1 LVEVAAQGR
10 LLAQRKIPMRTK
22 HILATVVLTACS
34 GGVFAQTSKIPP
46 QHTVTETLDSW
57 IARVEM
63 LVVAGADAMP
73 ADKYSFAPP
82 ATYGDFAGVR
92 TFAQQVKHLSANNYR
107 MAALILLQKPAA
119 EMENETGPESVKS
132 KAEIMEYLKG
142 SFAVLHKAVATIDA
156 KNIVEPVPTPSSWQ
170 KTRLSFAEDV
180 VAHDMDHFGQMVEY
194 LRMNGIIP
202 PESRPKNP

>member
-1 LVEVAAQGR
+1 M
-10 LLAQRKIPMRTK
+10 KTK
-22 HILATVVLTACS
+22 CIFTAMILAACS
-34 GGVFAQTSKIPP
+34 FGLFAQTSNVP
-46 QHTVTETLDSW
+46 QQRTIAETLDSW
-57 IARVEM
+57 IGRVET

-82 ATYGDFAGVR
+82 ATYGEFAGVR

-107 MAALILLQKPAA
+107 MAAVILRQKPTA
-119 EMENETGPESVKS
+119 EMEHETGPDSIKT

-142 SFAVLHKAVATIDA
+142 SFAALHKAVATIDA
-156 KNIVEPVPTPSSWQ
+156 RNVVAQIASPIEWQ

-180 VAHDMDHFGQMVEY
+180 VAHDMNHYGQMVEY

-202 PESRPKNP
+202 PESRAKQ

>member
-1 LVEVAAQGR
+1 MKTKCIFASVILV
-10 LLAQRKIPMRTK
+10 
-22 HILATVVLTACS
+22 ACS
-34 GGVFAQTSKIPP
+34 AGLFAQTGDVP
-46 QHTVTETLDSW
+46 QQRTIAETLDSW
-57 IARVEM
+57 IGRVET

-82 ATYGDFAGVR
+82 ATYGEFAGVR

-107 MAALILLQKPAA
+107 MAALILLQKPTA
-119 EMENETGPESVKS
+119 EMENETGPESVKT

-142 SFAVLHKAVATIDA
+142 SFAALHKAVATIDA
-156 KNIVEPVPTPSSWQ
+156 KNVVEPVPTPSEWQ

-180 VAHDMDHFGQMVEY
+180 VAHDMNHFGQMVEY

-202 PESRPKNP
+202 PESRPAKQ

>member
-1 LVEVAAQGR
+1 
-10 LLAQRKIPMRTK
+10 MRTK
-22 HILATVVLTACS
+22 CILAAMVLTACS
-34 GGVFAQTSKIPP
+34 AGLFAQTTKIP
-46 QHTVTETLDSW
+46 QQRTIAETLDSW
-57 IARVEM
+57 IARVEV

-107 MAALILLQKPAA
+107 MAALILLQRPTA
-119 EMENETGPESVKS
+119 EQENETGPDSVRTKG
-132 KAEIMEYLKG
+132 EIMEYLKG
-142 SFAVLHKAVATIDA
+142 SFVALHKAVATIDA
-156 KNIVEPVPTPSSWQ
+156 KNVVEPVPTPSAWQ

-202 PESRPKNP
+202 PESRPVKQ